1 MFSRVGMTTTP
12 GQEQAST
19 RAVLA
24 LVFGILGVVHLLPC
38 ASPIAAIV
46 LGTGE
51 PSGVAKAGVILGWIT
66 LAQYALAAAVLLLLL
81 LVGGVAALPFV
92 D

>member
-1 MFSRVGMTTTP
+1 MTTTP
-12 GQEQAST
+12 SPAPTQGEAST

-38 ASPIAAIV
+38 ASPIAAIL
-46 LGTGE
+46 LGAGE
-51 PSGVAKAGVILGWIT
+51 PSGVARAGVILGWIT
-66 LAQYALAAAVLLLLL
+66 LAQYALAALVLLLLL
-81 LVGGVAALPFV
+81 LVGGMAALPFV